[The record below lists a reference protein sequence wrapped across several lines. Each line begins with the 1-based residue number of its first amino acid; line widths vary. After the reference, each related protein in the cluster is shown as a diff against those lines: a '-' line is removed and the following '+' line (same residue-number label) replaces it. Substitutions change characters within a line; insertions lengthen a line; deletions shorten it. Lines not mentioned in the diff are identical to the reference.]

1 MDVSISGANQTV
13 GHVVSTLGGVSIN
26 SAGLAGKTVF
36 VNGVENEALVLNDS
50 GTFEFSS
57 VDLSETVIFEVELE
71 NSSSAIG
78 ISDVVLQLRHI
89 VGLTELASSQFI
101 AGDIDGDSQIS
112 ISDVVSNLRVIVG
125 LAESPK
131 GQLVYQDEQRNYDL
145 QHGSVY
151 DFELLI
157 PGDVDGSM
165 SDVL

>member
-1 MDVSISGANQTV
+1 MKVLEYQRCKTELGTEKSTSIKKQDIAEVTSGITDLLPPNNGFSISFT
-13 GHVVSTLGGVSIN
+13 
-26 SAGLAGKTVF
+26 
-36 VNGVENEALVLNDS
+36 
-50 GTFEFSS
+50 
-57 VDLSETVIFEVELE
+57 VELE

-165 SDVL
+165 SEII